1 MSITIALSPEEENGL
16 RESAARAGQDVAAYV
31 RQIIQREIYD
41 ASEASLRLDAK
52 STTAASLMRNCASSS
67 RMFERRSGRRSTARR
82 AGCHDQKRKHNMTI
96 HLPAELERFV
106 HDQVV
111 AGRYSSED
119 EVVRAALEQLRMH
132 APLPPGPGSIGAMR
146 DDADLLDHITQD
158 IMESRRTRTLRFA
171 ADE

>member
-1 MSITIALSPEEENGL
+1 M
-16 RESAARAGQDVAAYV
+16 
-31 RQIIQREIYD
+31 
-41 ASEASLRLDAK
+41 
-52 STTAASLMRNCASSS
+52 M
-67 RMFERRSGRRSTARR
+67 
-82 AGCHDQKRKHNMTI
+82 I

-132 APLPPGPGSIGAMR
+132 APLAPGPGSIGAMR
-146 DDADLLDHITQD
+146 DDADLLDQITQD